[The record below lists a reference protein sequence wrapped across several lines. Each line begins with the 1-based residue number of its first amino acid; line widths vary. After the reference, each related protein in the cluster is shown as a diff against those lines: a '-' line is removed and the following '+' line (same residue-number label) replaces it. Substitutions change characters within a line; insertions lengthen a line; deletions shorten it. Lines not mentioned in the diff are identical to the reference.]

1 MAEENNNKT
10 FFLIVGVCAF
20 LVIGLVSIL
29 KERETEHLSYSENTT
44 VEQEA
49 ELYKN
54 VKDYNN
60 VLLPETDTAVKD
72 SPKKATPKQHAMQN
86 TQPSTKQGTEQA
98 PEHTM
103 QNTQPSAEQS
113 TDEAPEHTMKNN

>member
-10 FFLIVGVCAF
+10 FFLIVSVCAF

-29 KERETEHLSYSENTT
+29 KERETEHLNYSENTT

-72 SPKKATPKQHAMQN
+72 SPKKATPKQHTMQN
-86 TQPSTKQGTEQA
+86 TQPSAKQSTNEV

-103 QNTQPSAEQS
+103 QNTQPSAKQS
-113 TDEAPEHTMKNN
+113 ADEVPEHTMKNN